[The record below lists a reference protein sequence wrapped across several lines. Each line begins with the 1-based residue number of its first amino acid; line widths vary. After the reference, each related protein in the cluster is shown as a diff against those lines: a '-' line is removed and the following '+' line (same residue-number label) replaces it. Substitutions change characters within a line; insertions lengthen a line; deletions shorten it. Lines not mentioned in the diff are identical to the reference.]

1 MHRCCYKNQP
11 HKISLSLVSTKKRT
25 THVIVHIIKHLD
37 DNINKVARHL
47 LASLRELKVRKLVV
61 TRDTERGAL

>member
-1 MHRCCYKNQP
+1 MIVFVYYFLM
-11 HKISLSLVSTKKRT
+11 LSAKKLGNT
-25 THVIVHIIKHLD
+25 FYHNIINHLD
-37 DNINKVARHL
+37 DDNNKGARHL

>member
-1 MHRCCYKNQP
+1 M
-11 HKISLSLVSTKKRT
+11 LSAKKLGNT
-25 THVIVHIIKHLD
+25 FYHNIINHLD
-37 DNINKVARHL
+37 GDNNKGARHL

>member
-1 MHRCCYKNQP
+1 M
-11 HKISLSLVSTKKRT
+11 LSAKKLGNT
-25 THVIVHIIKHLD
+25 FYHNIINHLGG
-37 DNINKVARHL
+37 DNNKEARHL

>member
-1 MHRCCYKNQP
+1 M
-11 HKISLSLVSTKKRT
+11 LSAKKLGNT
-25 THVIVHIIKHLD
+25 YNHNIINYLSS
-37 DNINKVARHL
+37 DNNKRARHL